1 MTFVVIMRS
10 YRIRK
15 PFSENISQLFQG
27 LELYFLK
34 KKKKKVY
41 SILFLPEG
49 QYFLVLKGF
58 LLFLLKQLKQVES
71 VSYLITIPWRLS

>member
-34 KKKKKVY
+34 KNIYIY